1 MSATTVRLL
10 RAAAEIVGGNRALA
24 IRLGLKEALLS
35 KFLADR
41 LALPDWL
48 LLQAVDIILA
58 DRQSWLQVPTE
69 PAGQSPS
76 EALRD
81 S

>member
-1 MSATTVRLL
+1 MSATTARLL

-24 IRLGLKEALLS
+24 IRLGVKEALLS

-41 LALPDWL
+41 LALPDRL

-58 DRQSWLQVPTE
+58 DRQSWLQAPNE

-81 S
+81 N